1 MEEQFTHP
9 LEKKLIR
16 LNLKIQQ
23 IFLYRVIQK
32 TVLTIFP
39 FALIG
44 SFSRTI
50 QLVFL
55 GKNGLFSNWTD
66 FLSDN
71 LFYQIDDIFS
81 AISTMTLGWISVI
94 AAFSAAKYTAK
105 HFKRDDQLAG
115 ITASISLLIVA
126 YTYSRKT
133 PMSFHSAVLGIRG
146 LLFAILLGIFIGYL
160 FKWTSKKATAPN
172 SLAMSSN
179 MLQRTGIS
187 IKPILIAIVISVI
200 ISDLVTV
207 TFYSNLPETII
218 TALSSTNPSSKPI
231 LSLLRTFGLGLY
243 SIIMSFL
250 GWSGPYSAT
259 NFAYADN
266 SAATNLQ
273 YALNHHTAWGA
284 PNLFNSSTLYHTFA
298 TYGGQGATLAL
309 IIAIL
314 WVSRDRDFINVSR
327 WSLIPSIFNVNSALM
342 SGIPVFFNVI
352 FLIPFILAP
361 MVNMIL
367 AVIALQLHLMPPAV
381 YSVPV
386 GTPGPLIAFLGTN
399 GSWQALLFTI
409 ISLFVST
416 IIYIPFVKIAEQVK
430 LQDNLTLEKGGVSR
444 EN

>member
-1 MEEQFTHP
+1 MEELFNHP
-9 LEKKLIR
+9 LEKKLIA
-16 LNLKIQQ
+16 LNLKIQK
-23 IFLYRVIQK
+23 IFLYRVLQK

-44 SFSRTI
+44 IFSKTI
-50 QLVFL
+50 QLLFL
-55 GKNGLFSNWTD
+55 GKNGLFTGWTD
-66 FLSDN
+66 FLSDS

-81 AISTMTLGWISVI
+81 AISTMTLGWISVL

-105 HFKRDDQLAG
+105 HLHRDDQLAG
-115 ITASISLLIVA
+115 LTASLALLIVA
-126 YTYSRKT
+126 YTYSRKN
-133 PMSFHSAVLGIRG
+133 PLSFHGAVLGIRG

-160 FKWTSKKATAPN
+160 FRWTSKKATQPN
-172 SLAMSSN
+172 SLAMSTN
-179 MLQRTGIS
+179 MLERTGIS

-200 ISDLVTV
+200 ISDLVNV

-218 TALSSTNPSSKPI
+218 TALSSTNPSSKPV

-259 NFAYADN
+259 GFNMTN
-266 SAATNLQ
+266 NTSALNLD

-284 PNLFNSSTLYHTFA
+284 PDLFNSNTLYHTFA

-352 FLIPFILAP
+352 FLIPFIVAP

-386 GTPGPLIAFLGTN
+386 GTPGPLVAFLGTN
-399 GSWQALLFTI
+399 GSWQALIFTI
-409 ISLFVST
+409 FSLFIST
-416 IIYIPFVKIAEQVK
+416 LIYIPFVKIAEQVK
-430 LQDNLTLEKGGVSR
+430 LRDNLTIEQGGANNEK
-444 EN
+444 